1 MSKLEF
7 KEFVRNNPKLL
18 KYIKDKTMNR
28 QQFYEIYDMYGENN
42 EIWDQYL
49 KETIPDITNN
59 KLGDFMNY
67 FKNINLDNV
76 QESIN
81 SIQRVLG
88 VISEISLNDKTPSNK
103 YEPKPLYKHFDD

>member
-7 KEFVRNNPKLL
+7 KEFVKNNPRLL
-18 KYIKDKTMNR
+18 KFVKDKTMNW

-49 KETIPDITNN
+49 KETNQDITNN
-59 KLGDFMNY
+59 KVGDFMNY
-67 FKNINLDNV
+67 FKNINLDTV

-88 VISEISLNDKTPSNK
+88 VISDISSNDKTTSSV